1 MPDLSND
8 DVQALGR
15 AVNLDIQ
22 EPDLSQVAHSL
33 NAMLEAMESIDIPGL
48 NSVEPISIIIPNSQ
62 YSQYSQ

>member
-48 NSVEPISIIIPNSQ
+48 NSVEPISIIIPNSE
-62 YSQYSQ
+62 YSQ

>member
-33 NAMLEAMESIDIPGL
+33 NAMLEAMESIDVPGL
-48 NSVEPISIIIPNSQ
+48 NSVEPISIIIPSNKYGQ
-62 YSQYSQ
+62 

>member
-8 DVQALGR
+8 DIQALGR

-48 NSVEPISIIIPNSQ
+48 NSVEPISIIIPDGTYGQ
-62 YSQYSQ
+62 